1 VKSSKSELAIG
12 ESLSRRTSLSS
23 TVTPIPRRAKIIC
36 TIGPACHSEAA
47 MRDLMRLGMDVARL
61 NFSHGTHED
70 HARNIERLRQAA
82 EKEKRTICI
91 LQDLQGPKIR
101 TGRLERHEPVLLK
114 SGSSIVI
121 TPREIDGT
129 ATRIS
134 TTFQDLA
141 REVIVGARI
150 LLRDGLI
157 ELRVRTVRGKDVVCD
172 VLNGGTLGEHQG
184 INLPGTALSIPA
196 LTEKDRKD
204 LEFGLK
210 HGVDAVA
217 LSFVRTAAD
226 VNMVRQIVVELGSDT
241 PLISKL
247 EKPQAIDNIEEILQA
262 SDGVMVA
269 RGDLGVEMAPEKVP
283 VIQKHVI
290 RRAAQWRKPVITA
303 TQMLESM
310 VENPRPTRAEAS
322 DVANAIFDGSDSVM
336 LSAET
341 ASGRYPR
348 EAVAMMAR
356 IVIEAESNMGEFTQR
371 RRRDRHGLSVAETI
385 CESIAHAAEDL
396 PMGAIAVFTE
406 TGNTARM
413 ISKYRPQAAIY
424 AFTPNATVAQRTN
437 LYWGAH
443 PMKCAPALSAEQMVI
458 FAEKE
463 LLDRRVLKPGDVL
476 GVVAGTRQASGS
488 TNFMRLHTVTAE
500 EVTAA
505 AHIKGKPRN
514 SPQKL

>member
-1 VKSSKSELAIG
+1 
-12 ESLSRRTSLSS
+12 
-23 TVTPIPRRAKIIC
+23 
-36 TIGPACHSEAA
+36 
-47 MRDLMRLGMDVARL
+47 
-61 NFSHGTHED
+61 
-70 HARNIERLRQAA
+70 
-82 EKEKRTICI
+82 
-91 LQDLQGPKIR
+91 
-101 TGRLERHEPVLLK
+101 
-114 SGSSIVI
+114 
-121 TPREIDGT
+121 
-129 ATRIS
+129 
-134 TTFQDLA
+134 
-141 REVIVGARI
+141 
-150 LLRDGLI
+150 
-157 ELRVRTVRGKDVVCD
+157 
-172 VLNGGTLGEHQG
+172 
-184 INLPGTALSIPA
+184 
-196 LTEKDRKD
+196 
-204 LEFGLK
+204 
-210 HGVDAVA
+210 
-217 LSFVRTAAD
+217 
-226 VNMVRQIVVELGSDT
+226 
-241 PLISKL
+241 L